1 MIVPVILST
10 PNRMTLQ
17 TKNVDKNKKPRGRP
31 RTGRGHQINV
41 MVGDDIKKAL
51 NDYIVDRGGG
61 IRETEAIRRLLLESL
76 GRHGYFRE

>member
-1 MIVPVILST
+1 MILST

-17 TKNVDKNKKPRGRP
+17 TKKVDKNKNPRGRP

-51 NDYIVDRGGG
+51 NDYIMDRGGG

-76 GRHGYFRE
+76 GRHGYFRD